1 MAKIKVLSQHL
12 VNKIAAGEVVERPA
26 SVIKEMMENSID
38 ADATRISVEVE
49 DGGKKLI
56 RISDNGCGIS
66 SDDLA
71 LAFAPHA
78 TSKIAGDDN
87 LFAIAT
93 FGFRGEALASIAS
106 VSHVEIVSRPP
117 DAVEGAKMLISAGQ
131 PQPIVP
137 APAAVGT
144 TITVSK
150 LFFNIPARRKFLRT
164 ANTEMGHITEQ
175 FTRIALA
182 HTEVQLSLTH
192 NGRNLYDLPADQTL
206 TKRIGELFTPELTDG
221 LFPIQRKDRN
231 VEITGLIGHP
241 QQSRTGTKWQYV
253 FLNGRHIHDRFITH
267 AIREAYRGVLE
278 INRQPIVFLFLRV
291 PFETVDVNVHPA
303 KTEVRFADSNLIHSQ
318 VLAAIRDRLLSS
330 DLTVSVRT
338 GNGSIPSGSS
348 NGGSARGSMLPDDRQ
363 DRQQHIRQAMADF
376 FKTASKTSTKPIYA
390 PAESAFRTPG
400 QAHTPP
406 VGTQQPPT
414 SAQRPNGP
422 SQTAPSTSPPPLYSQ
437 VPAAAEI
444 ADNDKAQSGDDLDT
458 APVMQIHNSYLVT
471 QSNDGLIIID
481 QHALHERIIYEKL
494 SHQLAQGPLTS
505 QRSLIPEIVDVTTRQ
520 MAMIE
525 EQTDILADLGITLEQ
540 FGPHSIAIQSFP
552 MLFDK
557 ASPGPFV
564 TDLLDLLVEQ
574 SGLLTREELIHH
586 VLDMMACKAAVK
598 AGDPLTDSE
607 IRALLQQQHLIQR
620 TATCPHGR
628 PTTISLTLTE
638 LEKQFKRT

>member
-26 SVIKEMMENSID
+26 SVIKEIMENSID
-38 ADATRISVEVE
+38 AGATRISVEVE

-71 LAFAPHA
+71 LAFASHA
-78 TSKIAGDDN
+78 TSKITGDDS

-106 VSHVEIVSRPP
+106 VSNVEIVSRPP
-117 DAVEGAKMLISAGQ
+117 DAVEGARMLISAGATQ
-131 PQPIVP
+131 PVVP

-144 TITVSK
+144 VMTVSK

-206 TKRIGELFTPELTDG
+206 TKRIGELFSPELTDG
-221 LFPIQRKDRN
+221 LFPIQRKDHN

-278 INRQPIVFLFLRV
+278 INRQPIVFLFLQV

-330 DLTVSVRT
+330 DLTVPVRT
-338 GNGSIPSGSS
+338 GYGSIPSGSS
-348 NGGSARGSMLPDDRQ
+348 TGGAAGASRLPEDQQ

-376 FKTASKTSTKPIYA
+376 FKAASKTSTKPIYA
-390 PAESAFRTPG
+390 PTASALRTPG
-400 QAHTPP
+400 QTYALPI
-406 VGTQQPPT
+406 GTQQPPT
-414 SAQRPNGP
+414 SAQRPDGP
-422 SQTAPSTSPPPLYSQ
+422 SEIAPPVSPPPLYSQ
-437 VPAAAEI
+437 VPAAAET
-444 ADNDKAQSGDDLDT
+444 ANDNKTQPGDDLDT

-494 SHQLAQGPLTS
+494 SHQLAQGSLAS
-505 QRSLIPEIVDVTTRQ
+505 QRSLIPEIVDVTARQ

-552 MLFDK
+552 ILLDK
-557 ASPGPFV
+557 ASPGPFI

-574 SGLLTREELIHH
+574 WGLLTREELTHH
-586 VLDMMACKAAVK
+586 VLDMMACKAAIK

-607 IRALLQQQHLIQR
+607 IRALLQQRHLIKR